1 MSSQRYIS
9 IDMMRGLAI
18 AGMVLC
24 HFIIDW
30 SMQEKNPFVYFL
42 GDHLLGDWP
51 AAFFTF
57 LVGVSLAISIVRREG
72 KGEDKTLTRYRGVK
86 RGLFIIGVGLLL
98 AVCTLGPASIFA
110 WDILALIGA
119 ALILL
124 QYLKDVRPAWIAT
137 GCIGVILVSP
147 FLQKACGYLTYWG
160 GAFQPDPVI
169 TPLIPNILV
178 NPVGDYLPG
187 FGIPAVTGFF
197 VTGYFPIFP
206 WIIFPLLGYLVGK
219 ALFTD
224 RLEVS
229 QGWKFPQS
237 LGILCIV
244 LGIFTGYAGSIRAS
258 PDSIGGILAPFCFY
272 PDTTSMLLLQFGLAL
287 CVLEVLRRLFDRQK
301 THASW
306 IKIPERL
313 SRYSLTLY
321 IVHLLIIYVP
331 IEILTGLYPDTLPV
345 VETISPLTGL
355 GIGILFLIGFTILT
369 GYWDRIRG
377 RYSFEW
383 IMAKV
388 IGD

>member
-1 MSSQRYIS
+1 MGSQRYIS
-9 IDMMRGLAI
+9 IDLMRGLAI

-24 HFIIDW
+24 HFVIDW
-30 SMQEKNPFVYFL
+30 SMPEKNPFIYFM

-57 LVGVSLAISIVRREG
+57 LVGVSLAISIARREE
-72 KGEDKTLTRYRGVK
+72 KGEDKALTRLRGVK
-86 RGLFIIGVGLLL
+86 RGLFVIAVGLLL

-119 ALILL
+119 ALILIH
-124 QYLKDVRPAWIAT
+124 YIRDSRPAWIAT
-137 GCIGVILVSP
+137 GCIGIILITP
-147 FLQKACGYLTYWG
+147 ILQKACGYLSYWG
-160 GAFQPDPVI
+160 GAVQPDAVI
-169 TPLIPNILV
+169 TPLIPNILF
-178 NPVGDYLPG
+178 NPVGDYMPG
-187 FGIPAVTGFF
+187 FGIPAVIGFF

-206 WIIFPLLGYLVGK
+206 WIIFPLMGYLMGK

-224 RLEVS
+224 RLKVNP
-229 QGWKFPQS
+229 GWKFPQS
-237 LGILCIV
+237 LGILCVI
-244 LGIFTGYAGSIRAS
+244 LGLLIGYAGSIRAS
-258 PDSIGGILAPFCFY
+258 PDIIGELIAPFCFY
-272 PDTTSMLLLQFGLAL
+272 PETTSMLFLQFGLAL

-301 THASW
+301 SHEPW
-306 IKIPERL
+306 VRIPERI

-331 IEILTGLYPDTLPV
+331 IEILTCLYPGSTPVIETLN
-345 VETISPLTGL
+345 PLTGL

-369 GYWDRIRG
+369 GYWDRIKG
-377 RYSFEW
+377 KYSFEW